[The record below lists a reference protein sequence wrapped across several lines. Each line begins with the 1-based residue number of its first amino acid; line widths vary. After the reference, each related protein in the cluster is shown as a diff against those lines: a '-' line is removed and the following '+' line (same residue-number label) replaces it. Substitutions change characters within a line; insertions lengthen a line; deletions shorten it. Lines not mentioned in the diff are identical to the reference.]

1 MPTTPRLASLSL
13 AAVGLALISA
23 CGSSSSGTST
33 GAVSSQAPQAGGN
46 PVSAR
51 STSLG
56 TILVDSK
63 GHTIYVFANDKANMS
78 NCSGACAADWP
89 PVTVS
94 GTAPGSVPGV
104 PGSIGSITRS
114 DGSHQLTVASH
125 PLYTFSG
132 DSSAGQTNGQG
143 INLNGG
149 VWTVVSPAGAP
160 QTNPA
165 AAGSQTTGL
174 SY

>member
-1 MPTTPRLASLSL
+1 MPTTPRLAMLPL
-13 AAVGLALISA
+13 AAACLALVPA
-23 CGSSSSGTST
+23 CGSSSSGAST
-33 GAVSSQAPQAGGN
+33 GAVSSQAPQASGN
-46 PVSAR
+46 LVSAR

-63 GHTIYVFANDKANMS
+63 GHTIYAFANDKANVS
-78 NCSGACAADWP
+78 NCSGVCAADWP

-94 GTAPGSVPGV
+94 GTAPSSVPGV
-104 PGSIGSITRS
+104 TGTIGSITRS

-132 DSSAGQTNGQG
+132 DSNAGQTNGQG

-165 AAGSQTTGL
+165 GASSQAPGL
-174 SY
+174 GY